1 MRAGGAADR
10 NPPPE
15 GGGGAGVTGPAARRG
30 AQGERGRV
38 GAEAASASSGPRPT
52 GYLGGQPLPLA
63 VCQAQPPGAPR
74 GSRRL
79 AGGRITGQP
88 RGRGP
93 AERRCG
99 RRGARGGPAGSR
111 GQAASRDANARAAG
125 GLSGGLCPR
134 TPRVVCGAGWRR
146 ESRPPA
152 PRRLAGFCPAGN
164 RGARSAACGCPPRVA
179 GPRGGSAATPCDPGG
194 KATWHLLSLARYPRV
209 LPGMK
214 GLRRGD
220 TRFTPEPCP
229 AYLHTHLSGT
239 RDWRIE
245 KVTTAPS

>member
-1 MRAGGAADR
+1 M
-10 NPPPE
+10 
-15 GGGGAGVTGPAARRG
+15 
-30 AQGERGRV
+30 

-125 GLSGGLCPR
+125 GLSGGLCRR
-134 TPRVVCGAGWRR
+134 TPQAGGA
-146 ESRPPA
+146 SPA
-152 PRRLAGFCPAGN
+152 LR
-164 RGARSAACGCPPRVA
+164 
-179 GPRGGSAATPCDPGG
+179 PRGGSQAFVPQGAGARGRRLAA
-194 KATWHLLSLARYPRV
+194 V
-209 LPGMK
+209 LPGWL
-214 GLRRGD
+214 GRGEGRRPPRA
-220 TRFTPEPCP
+220 TRAEKRP
-229 AYLHTHLSGT
+229 GT
-239 RDWRIE
+239 SSPWRA
-245 KVTTAPS
+245 TRGCCLG